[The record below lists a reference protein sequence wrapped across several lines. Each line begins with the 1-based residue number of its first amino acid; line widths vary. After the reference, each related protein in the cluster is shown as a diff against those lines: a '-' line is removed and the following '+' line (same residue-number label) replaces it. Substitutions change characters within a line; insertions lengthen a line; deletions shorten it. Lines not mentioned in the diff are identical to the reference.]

1 MQFFLPRPHI
11 LIAMHDFHPGGTEKI
26 AMTLAGAWIDM
37 GFRVSIAVGS
47 TSGESDAHVPAG
59 ATIVALDPPIER
71 SLLSRWRLA
80 RRLADRVAPLRP
92 DIIFLPGNYHF
103 GLARAFRRQLPDAA
117 IVAKISNPLI
127 ARNGVLL
134 EAVQRFF
141 LRRLVSGID
150 ALAAMTP
157 GLKNDA
163 KALLPDM
170 LVQSVPDPFLPDS
183 VVPLPPARPRSTKDM
198 LHLVCIGRLEPQKRF
213 ALAIEVVAAMQPD
226 TKVHLTI
233 VGEGRER
240 PQLERAIARHGLQE
254 RVTLTGYRPD
264 VSTILH
270 DADLLLICSRYEG
283 GPAVAAEALIAG
295 VPFVAT
301 DCSHY
306 LRDLAQIGSF
316 GTLAADSSVAALVTA
331 IHHQQHQPRPSIV
344 EAAAALSA
352 NRLSNAAQG
361 YAQLFESLQVGQR
374 RAALLHS
381 GGIPRAGT
389 DQASLSANRHSEDVA
404 A

>member
-11 LIAMHDFHPGGTEKI
+11 LIAMHDFYPGGTEKI

-37 GFRVSIAVGS
+37 GFRVSIAVGG
-47 TSGESDAHVPAG
+47 TSGEPDTHIPAG
-59 ATIVALDPPIER
+59 ATIVALDPPIKR
-71 SLLSRWRLA
+71 SLLSRWRLG
-80 RRLADRVAPLRP
+80 RRLADRVTPLRP

-103 GLARAFRRQLPDAA
+103 GLARAFRRQLPHAA

-127 ARNGVLL
+127 TRNGVLL
-134 EAVQRFF
+134 KAVQRFV
-141 LRRLVSGID
+141 LRRLVNGID

-157 GLKNDA
+157 GLMNDA

-170 LVQSVPDPFLPDS
+170 PVRSVPDPFLADM
-183 VVPLPPARPRSTKDM
+183 VIPLVPARPRPPKDM
-198 LHLVCIGRLEPQKRF
+198 LRLVCIGRLEPQKHF
-213 ALAIEVVAAMQPD
+213 GLAIEVVAAMQPN

-254 RVTLTGYRPD
+254 HVTLTGYRPD
-264 VSTILH
+264 VSTILR

-331 IHHQQHQPRPSIV
+331 IHHQQQKPRPNIAD
-344 EAAAALSA
+344 AAAALSA
-352 NRLSNAAQG
+352 NRLSHAAQG
-361 YAQLFESLQVGQR
+361 YAQLFESLQAGQR
-374 RAALLHS
+374 SAAVLLS
-381 GGIPRAGT
+381 GDIP
-389 DQASLSANRHSEDVA
+389 QATAEQTSLAANPHKEDVA